1 MRRFVFVCSLDE
13 NIGMVIYTYYGR
25 STENTE
31 NLFYRY
37 VLYIHPRT
45 EKEVMENLSGRVS
58 AGLEEKGN

>member
-1 MRRFVFVCSLDE
+1 ML
-13 NIGMVIYTYYGR
+13 IYTYYGR
-25 STENTE
+25 SIENTE

-45 EKEVMENLSGRVS
+45 EKELMENLSGRVS